1 MSKNNLVAALGFIL
15 LAGSGLSRADGQD
28 YHQAPL
34 GVYAHVS
41 VDNAIKAYRKY
52 RKSSG
57 FNGEDEHTFLRNLYY
72 GMLNDNPGVAGIT
85 FGIYWDR
92 VQKSDPDCASLNNCK
107 PGTDEN
113 GNDWSYLDDV
123 FTEAKATGK
132 QVQLILTPGVD
143 SPSWLFDRLLP
154 TCDTLFGTANNGPV
168 PNCGFV
174 TFSKFPEMQH
184 ADGNKMPLPWSGI
197 YQYWWQQF
205 LIEVNAKFGDDKDF
219 VAIAI
224 AGPICASTEMIL
236 PTSRNGSRQ
245 SPGVKADHA
254 WSTLIG
260 NSDQLS
266 SYEYQHSDQIF
277 VEQWVTAIQTYEEIF
292 KNVTLFLSPD
302 SGDDFPEFG
311 EKPIENGGWLFT
323 ADCST
328 AAKYPMSC
336 DAKTQVLSYFLSTE
350 YGRQL
355 ATQVGGMT
363 ASSATTPEDGDTG
376 IGVGGVKVLTGLP
389 QTSAGTR
396 ILGGAEF
403 DRSVT
408 TDVLSTREGQGCTQQ
423 ERMHKEC
430 KGISPELAAYN
441 TLAVFFY
448 GTEFGQDYG
457 LPADTPV
464 TGPMQWVDIDY
475 TDIVWAQTNGPS
487 SSDDGVPCNLSLQ
500 ELINEA
506 SFDLFYIANQ
516 APPVPAPRVPPGC
529 EY

>member
-15 LAGSGLSRADGQD
+15 LAGAGLSRADGQD

-34 GVYAHVS
+34 GVYGHVS

-52 RKSSG
+52 RKSPNW
-57 FNGEDEHTFLRNLYY
+57 NGEDEHTYLRNLYF
-72 GMLNDNPGVAGIT
+72 GMLNNNPGLAGIA

-92 VQKSDPDCASLNNCK
+92 VQKSDPDCASLNDCK

-113 GNDWSYLDDV
+113 GNDWTYLDDV

-143 SPSWLFDRLLP
+143 SPSWLFDRLRL
-154 TCDTLFGTANNGPV
+154 TCDTLFGTADPGPV

-184 ADGNKMPLPWSGI
+184 ADGNRMPLPWSTI

-205 LIEVNAKFGDDKDF
+205 LIEVNAKYGDDEDF
-219 VAIAI
+219 AAIAI

-245 SPGVKADHA
+245 RPGEKADEA

-260 NSDQLS
+260 NSFPLS
-266 SYEYQHSDQIF
+266 TNEYQHSDQIF
-277 VEQWVTAIQTYEEIF
+277 VEQWEIAIQTYEGIF

-302 SGDDFPEFG
+302 SGDDFPEFN
-311 EKPIENGGWLFT
+311 EKRIENPSWLFT

-328 AAKYPMSC
+328 ALKYPMSC
-336 DAKTQVLSYFLSTE
+336 DAKTRVLTYFLLTE
-350 YGRQL
+350 GGRQL

-389 QTSAGTR
+389 QTSASR

-403 DRSVT
+403 DWSVT
-408 TDVLSTREGQGCTQQ
+408 TDVLATREGQGCTQQ

-457 LPADTPV
+457 LPADTPA

-506 SFDLFYIANQ
+506 SWDLFNISSQ
-516 APPVPAPRVPPGC
+516 APPVPAPRLPPGC
-529 EY
+529 E

>member
-1 MSKNNLVAALGFIL
+1 MSRTISAASVCMAL
-15 LAGSGLSRADGQD
+15 LFAGASLSQADAQAI
-28 YHQAPL
+28 HQPPL
-34 GVYAHVS
+34 GVYAHVN

-52 RKSSG
+52 RKSG
-57 FNGEDEHTFLRNLYY
+57 GNEDEHTFLRHLYF
-72 GMLNDNPGVAGIT
+72 GMLNNNPSVAGIT

-92 VQKSDPDCASLNNCK
+92 IQKSDPDCASLQNCK
-107 PGTDEN
+107 PGTDLN
-113 GNDWSYLDDV
+113 GNDWIYLDDV

-154 TCDTLFGTANNGPV
+154 TCDTLFDTMDPSPA

-184 ADGNKMPLPWSGI
+184 ADGHRMPLPWSTI

-205 LIEVNAKFGDDKDF
+205 LIQVNAKYGDDKDF
-219 VAIAI
+219 AAIAI
-224 AGPICASTEMIL
+224 AGPICASPEMIL
-236 PTSRNGSRQ
+236 PTTLNGSRQ

-260 NSDQLS
+260 NSFSLS

-277 VEQWVTAIQTYEEIF
+277 VAQWVTAIQTYEGIF

-302 SGDDFPEFG
+302 SGDDFPEFND
-311 EKPIENGGWLFT
+311 KTIDNPSWLFT
-323 ADCST
+323 ADCSK
-328 AAKYPMSC
+328 ALAYPMSC
-336 DAKTQVLSYFLSTE
+336 DAKTQVLTYFLSTE
-350 YGRQL
+350 SGRQL

-363 ASSATTPEDGDTG
+363 ASSALTPEDGDTG

-389 QTSAGTR
+389 QTSASR

-403 DRSVT
+403 DWSVT
-408 TDVLSTREGQGCTQQ
+408 TDVLATREGQGCTST
-423 ERMHKEC
+423 ERMDKEC

-448 GTEFGQDYG
+448 GTEFEDDYG
-457 LPADTPV
+457 WPQDTAA
-464 TGPMQWVDIDY
+464 TGPMQWVDIDFE
-475 TDIVWAQTNGPS
+475 DIVWAQTNPATADNGT
-487 SSDDGVPCNLSLQ
+487 PCNQSLQ
-500 ELINEA
+500 DLINGA
-506 SFDLFYIANQ
+506 SWELFYMANQ
-516 APPVPAPRVPPGC
+516 TPPGPPPVSC
-529 EY
+529 IQ

>member
-1 MSKNNLVAALGFIL
+1 MSAKNLGAALYFIL
-15 LAGSGLSRADGQD
+15 LAGAGLSHADGQN

-52 RKSSG
+52 RKSSS
-57 FNGEDEHTFLRNLYY
+57 FNGEDEHTYLRNLYF
-72 GMLNDNPGVAGIT
+72 GILNNNPGVAGIT

-92 VQKSDPDCASLNNCK
+92 IEKSDPDCAFLHDCK

-123 FTEAKATGK
+123 FTEAEATGK

-143 SPSWLFDRLLP
+143 SPSWMFDRLLP
-154 TCDTLFGTANNGPV
+154 TCDSLFGSEDPPPV
-168 PNCGFV
+168 PDCGFV
-174 TFSKFPEMQH
+174 TFSKFPEVQH
-184 ADGNKMPLPWSGI
+184 ADGHRMPLPWSTI

-205 LIEVNAKFGDDKDF
+205 LIEVNDRYKDHKDLA
-219 VAIAI
+219 AIAI

-236 PTSRNGSRQ
+236 PTSQNGSRQ
-245 SPGVKADHA
+245 SPDVKADHA

-260 NSDQLS
+260 NSYPLS
-266 SYEYQHSDQIF
+266 SYDYQHSDQIF

-302 SGDDFPEFG
+302 SGDDFPEFNDR
-311 EKPIENGGWLFT
+311 PILDGGWLFT

-328 AAKYPMSC
+328 AAAYPMSC
-336 DAKTQVLSYFLSTE
+336 DAKTQILTYFLETE
-350 YGRQL
+350 GGRQL

-363 ASSATTPEDGDTG
+363 ASSAVTPEAGDTG

-389 QTSAGTR
+389 QTSAAAPF
-396 ILGGAEF
+396 LGGAEF
-403 DRSVT
+403 DWSVT
-408 TDVLSTREGQGCTQQ
+408 TDVLSTREGQGCTKA
-423 ERMHKEC
+423 ERMAKEC

-448 GTEFGQDYG
+448 GTEFSDYYG
-457 LPADTPV
+457 WPQNTPA

-475 TDIVWAQTNGPS
+475 TDIVWAQANGPS

-500 ELINEA
+500 ELISAA
-506 SFDLFYIANQ
+506 SWDLFYIANQ
-516 APPVPAPRVPPGC
+516 APPVPAPRLPPSC
-529 EY
+529 E

>member
-15 LAGSGLSRADGQD
+15 LAGAGLSRADGQD
-28 YHQAPL
+28 YHKAPL

-52 RKSSG
+52 RKSG
-57 FNGEDEHTFLRNLYY
+57 GNEDEHTYLRMLYY
-72 GMLNDNPGVAGIT
+72 GMLNNNPGVAGIT

-92 VQKSDPDCASLNNCK
+92 VQKSDPDCASLQDCK

-113 GNDWSYLDDV
+113 GDDWSYLDDV
-123 FTEAKATGK
+123 FTEAEATGK

-154 TCDTLFGTANNGPV
+154 TCDTLFGAGDPVPV

-174 TFSKFPEMQH
+174 TFSKFPEVQH
-184 ADGNKMPLPWSGI
+184 ADGHRMPLPWSTI

-205 LIEVNAKFGDDKDF
+205 LIEVNNRYEDHKDF
-219 VAIAI
+219 AAIAI

-236 PTSRNGSRQ
+236 PTTLNGSRQ

-260 NSDQLS
+260 NSYQLS
-266 SYEYQHSDQIF
+266 SYEYQHSDKIF

-302 SGDDFPEFG
+302 SGDDFPEFND
-311 EKPIENGGWLFT
+311 KTIENPSWLFT

-328 AAKYPMSC
+328 ALAYPMSC
-336 DAKTQVLSYFLSTE
+336 DAKTQILTYFLSTQN
-350 YGRQL
+350 GRQL

-363 ASSATTPEDGDTG
+363 ASSAVTPETGDTG

-389 QTSAGTR
+389 NDSQWPF
-396 ILGGAEF
+396 LGGAEF
-403 DRSVT
+403 DWSVT
-408 TDVLSTREGQGCTQQ
+408 TDILSTREGQGCTQA
-423 ERMHKEC
+423 ERMAKEC

-448 GTEFGQDYG
+448 GTEFEDYYG
-457 LPADTPV
+457 WPQGTPA
-464 TGPMQWVDIDY
+464 TGPMQWVDIDF

-500 ELINEA
+500 ELVNKA
-506 SFDLFYIANQ
+506 SWDLFYIANQ
-516 APPVPAPRVPPGC
+516 PPPVPAPRLPPGC
-529 EY
+529 E